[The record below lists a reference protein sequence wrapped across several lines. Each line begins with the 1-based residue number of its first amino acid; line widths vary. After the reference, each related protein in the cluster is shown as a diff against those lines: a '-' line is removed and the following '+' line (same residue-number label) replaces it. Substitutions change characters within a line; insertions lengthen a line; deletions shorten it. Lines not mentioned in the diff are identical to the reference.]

1 MRSLLTSGPAGACVC
16 WPPTVIQSSVLTSL
30 TCPDPTTSHL
40 CRLSS
45 PHRGAYSPA
54 SSSAATAWRH
64 LPSPA
69 PKNSIL
75 PPLNIVEREDITRLG
90 KPRKF
95 GHGKTNWRGQEKS
108 TKLHLGN
115 VKVPQSSKVPKTT
128 FKNHLFD
135 LKISPDKFQLG
146 RWGQKLTNYS

>member
-1 MRSLLTSGPAGACVC
+1 MRSLLTIGPAVVQ
-16 WPPTVIQSSVLTSL
+16 PPPISVGYHHHTGE
-30 TCPDPTTSHL
+30 HIAQ
-40 CRLSS
+40 R
-45 PHRGAYSPA
+45 PA

-75 PPLNIVEREDITRLG
+75 PPLNIVEREYITMLG

-135 LKISPDKFQLG
+135 LKISPHKFQLG